1 MSSIQGAGDP
11 SERRD
16 NQRFDLEVVVHVERN
31 GTVAVWPSEDVSAGG
46 MRLRVD
52 DESQVPKVGERFAL
66 SFTLPL
72 LADPVK
78 AEGEVRWVDKGA
90 PNICGI
96 QFTTG
101 LRAREVWA
109 INRLHTRR

>member
-1 MSSIQGAGDP
+1 MSTSQGAGDP

-16 NQRFDLEVVVHVERN
+16 NQRFDLEVVVQVKRGDE
-31 GTVAVWPSEDVSAGG
+31 TQQWPSDDVSAGG
-46 MRLRVD
+46 MRLRVAG
-52 DESQVPKVGERFAL
+52 EAPKVGERFEL
-66 SFTLPL
+66 SFRLPL
-72 LADPVK
+72 LAAPVE
-78 AEGEVRWVDKGA
+78 ATGQVRWVVPGA
-90 PNICGI
+90 PTVCGI

>member
-1 MSSIQGAGDP
+1 MSSTQGAGDP

-16 NQRFDLEVVVHVERN
+16 NQRFDLEVVVHIERN
-31 GTVAVWPSEDVSAGG
+31 GEVNVWPSEDVSAGG

-52 DESQVPKVGERFAL
+52 EGDPPNIGERFPL
-66 SFTLPL
+66 SFALPL
-72 LADPVK
+72 LAEPVK
-78 AEGEVRWVDKGA
+78 AQGEVRWVDKGS
-90 PNICGI
+90 PTICGI

>member
-1 MSSIQGAGDP
+1 MSTIQGAGDP

-16 NQRFDLEVVVHVERN
+16 NQRFEVEVVVQIHREGGV
-31 GTVAVWPSEDVSAGG
+31 VDWPSEDISAGG

-52 DESQVPKVGERFAL
+52 GEPPKVGERLKL
-66 SFTLPL
+66 SFRLPL
-72 LADPVK
+72 LAGAIE
-78 AEGEVRWVDKGA
+78 AEGEVRWVDRGT
-90 PNICGI
+90 PTVCGI
-96 QFTTG
+96 QFSTG